1 MIKTKR
7 IYDRPEASDGHRVL
21 VDRLWPRGLRK
32 EDAGIDE
39 WLREIAPS
47 PELRKWFGHEPARW
61 RGFLARYKKELAAPE
76 AQAQLKRLRRMA
88 RGATVTLLYA
98 AREER
103 HNNASVLADMLRR

>member
-7 IYDRPEASDGHRVL
+7 IYDPAEAGDGHRVL

-61 RGFLARYKKELAAPE
+61 RGFVTRYKRELSAPQ
-76 AQAQLKRLRRMA
+76 AQAHLERLRGMA
-88 RGATVTLLYA
+88 RRATVTLLYA

-103 HNNASVLADMLRR
+103 HNNAEVLADLLR